1 MTKHLKLAV
10 CGSVDSGKSSLIG
23 VLTSKKLDD
32 GRGSARLSILR
43 TKHEKESGRTSNIS
57 YNYIKYDDKDVTL
70 IDLAGHEKYLK
81 TTLYGITGLFIDYG
95 LVIIGS
101 NMGVSK
107 MTKEHLGILL
117 YLKVPIIVVLTKED
131 ICPPD
136 IYENTRMKL
145 KKLLKLPLFGK
156 SPLFLD
162 TDDDFSQFEKL
173 SSTPENINSIIPII
187 TTSCKTG
194 KNIDKLN
201 HLFKILPNVEQK
213 VQPKADLSNPQGSII
228 TNSSY
233 PSSYI
238 EAVYN
243 VKGVGMV
250 ITGTHIGQEPM
261 VVGQNFFIGPFGTT
275 SPYFVPIKIRSMHDN
290 YRNLVNSTNPGE
302 NYCASIK
309 FVKEQIERSLLR
321 KGLIITTNSSG
332 LLPNISLKFK
342 AKIKILNYKTTIK
355 AGYTPVIHCRTV
367 RQAAKIIEIINTP
380 KPVSDTKTNGSDTK
394 SSTVRGGDETIVIFE
409 YIYYP
414 EFIEVG
420 APIFFRDGTTKGVGE
435 ILEVVC

>member
-1 MTKHLKLAV
+1 MSKHLKLAI

-57 YNYIKYDDKDVTL
+57 YNYIKYDDKDITL

-95 LVIIGS
+95 VVIIGS

-136 IYENTRMKL
+136 IYENTRQRL
-145 KKLLKLPLFGK
+145 KKILKLPLFGK

-162 TDDDFSQFEKL
+162 TDADYEQFEKL
-173 SSTPENINSIIPII
+173 CSTPENIYSLIPII

-201 HLFKILPNVEQK
+201 HLLQVLPNVEQQI
-213 VQPKADLSNPQGSII
+213 QPVSSLLEPKFGSEVPVN
-228 TNSSY
+228 TLVNTQDKK
-233 PSSYI
+233 PNSYI

-243 VKGVGMV
+243 VKGVGTV
-250 ITGTHIGQEPM
+250 LTGTNISNEQM
-261 VVGQNFFIGPFGTT
+261 VVGQNLFLGPFGTT
-275 SPYFVPIKIRSMHDN
+275 NPYFVPIKIRSMHDN

-302 NYCASIK
+302 NYCISIK
-309 FVKEQIERSLLR
+309 FLKEQIERDQLR
-321 KGLIITTNSSG
+321 KGLILANSQSIVS
-332 LLPNISLKFK
+332 NVSLKFK

-355 AGYTPVIHCRTV
+355 AGYTPVIHCRTI
-367 RQAAKIIEIINTP
+367 RQAAKIVEILNT
-380 KPVSDTKTNGSDTK
+380 T
-394 SSTVRGGDETIVIFE
+394 STVRGGDETEVIFE
-409 YIYYP
+409 FIYYP
-414 EFIEVG
+414 EYIELG

-435 ILEVVC
+435 VLAMG

>member
-1 MTKHLKLAV
+1 MTKHLKLAI

-23 VLTSKKLDD
+23 VLTNKKLDD

-95 LVIIGS
+95 IVVIGS

-107 MTKEHLGILL
+107 MTREHLGILL

-136 IYENTRMKL
+136 IYENTRQKL

-162 TDDDFSQFEKL
+162 TEQDYNEFEKL
-173 SSTPENINSIIPII
+173 CCTPENIYSLIPII

-201 HLFKILPNVEQK
+201 NLLQILPNVEQQI
-213 VQPKADLSNPQGSII
+213 QPV
-228 TNSSY
+228 SSLIDGLQVKSQSLTQNQLK
-233 PSSYI
+233 PCSYV

-243 VKGVGMV
+243 VKGVGTV
-250 ITGTHIGQEPM
+250 LTGTNISDTQM
-261 VVGQNFFIGPFGTT
+261 IVGQNLFLGPFGTT

-290 YRNLVNSTNPGE
+290 YRNLVNFTNSGE
-302 NYCASIK
+302 NYCVSIK
-309 FVKEQIERSLLR
+309 FLKEQIEREQIR
-321 KGLIITTNSSG
+321 KGLVLSYSQSIVTNV
-332 LLPNISLKFK
+332 SLKFK

-355 AGYTPVIHCRTV
+355 AGYTPVIHCRTI
-367 RQAAKIIEIINTP
+367 RQAAKIVEILNT
-380 KPVSDTKTNGSDTK
+380 T
-394 SSTVRGGDETIVIFE
+394 STVRGGDETEVIFE
-409 YIYYP
+409 FIYYP
-414 EFIEVG
+414 EYIEIG

-435 ILEVVC
+435 VLSIC

>member
-1 MTKHLKLAV
+1 MVKHLKLAI

-23 VLTSKKLDD
+23 VLTTGKLDD
-32 GRGSARLSILR
+32 GRGLARSSILK

-57 YNYIKYDDKDVTL
+57 FNYIKYDTRDITL

-95 LVIIGS
+95 IVVIGS

-117 YLKVPIIVVLTKED
+117 YLKVPIIVILTKDD

-136 IYENTRMKL
+136 IYENTRQRL
-145 KKLLKLPLFGK
+145 KKILKLPLFGK

-162 TDDDFSQFEKL
+162 TEEDFTQFEKL
-173 SSTPENINSIIPII
+173 CGTPENINSLIPII

-194 KNIDKLN
+194 KNIDQLN
-201 HLFKILPNVEQK
+201 HLLQILPNVEQK
-213 VQPKADLSNPQGSII
+213 AIPTISPEEVNLSKAQKS
-228 TNSSY
+228 T

-243 VKGVGMV
+243 VKGVGTV
-250 ITGTHIGQEPM
+250 ITGTHIGKEPM
-261 VVGQNFFIGPFGTT
+261 VIGQNLFLGPFGTT
-275 SPYFVPIKIRSMHDN
+275 IPYFVPIKIRSMHDN
-290 YRNLVNSTNPGE
+290 YRNLTNQTNPGE
-302 NYCASIK
+302 NYCISIK
-309 FVKEQIERSLLR
+309 FIKEQFEKNQLR
-321 KGLIITTNSSG
+321 KGLVITSNQSIVS
-332 LLPNISLKFK
+332 NVSLKFK

-355 AGYTPVIHCRTV
+355 AGYTPVIHCRTI
-367 RQAAKIIEIINTP
+367 RQAAKIIQILNT
-380 KPVSDTKTNGSDTK
+380 N
-394 SSTVRGGDETIVIFE
+394 STVRGGDETEVIFE
-409 YIYYP
+409 FIYYP
-414 EFIEVG
+414 EYIETG

-435 ILEVVC
+435 ILGII

>member
-1 MTKHLKLAV
+1 MVKHLKLAI

-23 VLTSKKLDD
+23 VLTTGKLDD
-32 GRGSARLSILR
+32 GRGLARSSILR

-57 YNYIKYDDKDVTL
+57 FNYIKYDSRDVTL

-95 LVIIGS
+95 VVIIGS

-107 MTKEHLGILL
+107 MTREHLGILL

-136 IYENTRMKL
+136 IYENTRQRL
-145 KKLLKLPLFGK
+145 KKILKLPLFGK

-162 TDDDFSQFEKL
+162 NDEDFSQFEKL
-173 SSTPENINSIIPII
+173 CSSPDNINSLIPII

-194 KNIDKLN
+194 KNIDQLNKLIQ
-201 HLFKILPNVEQK
+201 ILPNVEQK
-213 VQPKADLSNPQGSII
+213 IVTEEIPLNPTNP
-228 TNSSY
+228 TNSTNPTNPANPTNSTSPLSY
-233 PSSYI
+233 V

-243 VKGVGMV
+243 VKGVGTV
-250 ITGTHIGQEPM
+250 ITGTNIGNEAIT
-261 VVGQNFFIGPFGTT
+261 VGQNLFLGPFGTT

-290 YRNLVNSTNPGE
+290 YRNLINQTAPGE
-302 NYCASIK
+302 NYCISIK
-309 FVKEQIERSLLR
+309 FLKEQFERNQLR
-321 KGLIITTNSSG
+321 KGLVVTSNQSIISNV
-332 LLPNISLKFK
+332 SLKFK

-355 AGYTPVIHCRTV
+355 AGYTPVVHCRTI
-367 RQAAKIIEIINTP
+367 RQAAKIVEILNTA
-380 KPVSDTKTNGSDTK
+380 
-394 SSTVRGGDETIVIFE
+394 STVRGGDETEVIFE
-409 YIYYP
+409 FIYYP
-414 EFIEVG
+414 EYIEIG

-435 ILEVVC
+435 ILGIS

>member
-1 MTKHLKLAV
+1 MSKNSKHLKLAI

-23 VLTSKKLDD
+23 VLTNKKLDD

-57 YNYIKYDDKDVTL
+57 YNYIKYEGKDVTL

-95 LVIIGS
+95 VVIIGS

-117 YLKVPIIVVLTKED
+117 YLKVPIIIVLTKED

-136 IYENTRMKL
+136 IYENTRQKL
-145 KKLLKLPLFGK
+145 KKILKLPLFGK

-162 TDDDFSQFEKL
+162 TDQDYNEFEKL
-173 SSTPENINSIIPII
+173 CATPENINSLIPIV

-201 HLFKILPNVEQK
+201 YLLQILPIVEQQN
-213 VQPKADLSNPQGSII
+213 QPV
-228 TNSSY
+228 SSLMDGMQIKSPILEQSKNEIKPY
-233 PSSYI
+233 SYV

-243 VKGVGMV
+243 VKGVGTV
-250 ITGTHIGQEPM
+250 LTGTNISDKQI
-261 VVGQNFFIGPFGTT
+261 VVGQNLFLGPFGTT
-275 SPYFVPIKIRSMHDN
+275 SPYFVPVKIRSMHDN
-290 YRNLVNSTNPGE
+290 YRNLVNSTDPGE
-302 NYCASIK
+302 NYCVSIK
-309 FVKEQIERSLLR
+309 YIKEQIDREQLR
-321 KGLIITTNSSG
+321 KGLVLSQSQTIVSNV
-332 LLPNISLKFK
+332 SLKFK

-355 AGYTPVIHCRTV
+355 AGYSPVIHCRTI
-367 RQAAKIIEIINTP
+367 RQSAKIVEILNT
-380 KPVSDTKTNGSDTK
+380 
-394 SSTVRGGDETIVIFE
+394 SSTVRGGDETEVIFE
-409 YIYYP
+409 FIYYP
-414 EFIEVG
+414 EYIEIG

-435 ILEVVC
+435 ILSIC

>member
-1 MTKHLKLAV
+1 MVKHLKLAI

-23 VLTSKKLDD
+23 VLTSGKLDD
-32 GRGSARLSILR
+32 GRGLARSNILR

-57 YNYIKYDDKDVTL
+57 FNYIKYNSRDVTL

-95 LVIIGS
+95 IVVIGS

-117 YLKVPIIVVLTKED
+117 YLKVPIMVILTKED

-136 IYENTRMKL
+136 VYENTRQRL

-162 TDDDFSQFEKL
+162 TDEDFTQFEKL
-173 SSTPENINSIIPII
+173 CSTPENINSLIPII

-194 KNIDKLN
+194 KNIDQLN
-201 HLFKILPNVEQK
+201 NLLQILPNVEQK
-213 VQPKADLSNPQGSII
+213 AVPGSILTTPSQTISNPKNNLS
-228 TNSSY
+228 T
-233 PSSYI
+233 PSSYV

-243 VKGVGMV
+243 VKGVGTV
-250 ITGTHIGQEPM
+250 ITGTHIGNEPM
-261 VVGQNFFIGPFGTT
+261 IVGQNLFLGPFGTT
-275 SPYFVPIKIRSMHDN
+275 SPYFVPVKIRSMHDN
-290 YRNLVNSTNPGE
+290 YRNLTNQTNPGE

-309 FVKEQIERSLLR
+309 FLKEQFEKNQLR
-321 KGLIITTNSSG
+321 KGLVLTTNQSIVS
-332 LLPNISLKFK
+332 NVSLKFK

-355 AGYTPVIHCRTV
+355 AGYTPVVHCRTI
-367 RQAAKIIEIINTP
+367 RQAAKIIQILNT
-380 KPVSDTKTNGSDTK
+380 N
-394 SSTVRGGDETIVIFE
+394 STVRGGDETEVIFE
-409 YIYYP
+409 FIYYP
-414 EFIEVG
+414 EYIEVG

-435 ILEVVC
+435 ILGLAPVQLEQEAI

>member
-1 MTKHLKLAV
+1 MVKNLKLAI

-23 VLTSKKLDD
+23 VLTSGKLDD
-32 GRGSARLSILR
+32 GRGLARSNILR

-57 YNYIKYDDKDVTL
+57 FNYIKYESRDVTL

-95 LVIIGS
+95 IVVIGS

-117 YLKVPIIVVLTKED
+117 YLKVPIIVILTKDD

-136 IYENTRMKL
+136 IYENTRQRI
-145 KKLLKLPLFGK
+145 KKILKLPLFGK

-162 TDDDFSQFEKL
+162 TEEDFTQFEKL
-173 SSTPENINSIIPII
+173 CETPENINSLIPII

-194 KNIDKLN
+194 KNINRLN
-201 HLFKILPNVEQK
+201 HLFQILPNVEQK
-213 VQPKADLSNPQGSII
+213 AMPEISAVSPIP
-228 TNSSY
+228 SSGTT
-233 PSSYI
+233 PSSYL

-243 VKGVGMV
+243 VKGVGTV
-250 ITGTHIGQEPM
+250 ITGTHIGKEPM
-261 VVGQNFFIGPFGTT
+261 VVGQNLFLGPFGTT

-290 YRNLVNSTNPGE
+290 YRNLTNQTNPGE
-302 NYCASIK
+302 NYCISIK
-309 FVKEQIERSLLR
+309 FLKEQFEKNKLR
-321 KGLIITTNSSG
+321 KGLVLTSNQSIVSNV
-332 LLPNISLKFK
+332 SLKFK

-355 AGYTPVIHCRTV
+355 AGYSPVIHCRTI
-367 RQAAKIIEIINTP
+367 RQAAKIVQILNT
-380 KPVSDTKTNGSDTK
+380 N
-394 SSTVRGGDETIVIFE
+394 STVRGGDETEVIFE
-409 YIYYP
+409 FIYYP
-414 EFIEVG
+414 EYIEIG

-435 ILEVVC
+435 ILGII

>member
-1 MTKHLKLAV
+1 MVKHLKLAV

-23 VLTSKKLDD
+23 VLTSGKLDD
-32 GRGSARLSILR
+32 GRGLARSNILR

-57 YNYIKYDDKDVTL
+57 FNYIKYESRDVTL

-95 LVIIGS
+95 VVIIGS

-117 YLKVPIIVVLTKED
+117 YLKVPIIVILTKDD

-136 IYENTRMKL
+136 IYENTRQRL
-145 KKLLKLPLFGK
+145 KKILKLPLFGK

-162 TDDDFSQFEKL
+162 TEEDFSQFEKL
-173 SSTPENINSIIPII
+173 CGTPENINSLIPIV

-194 KNIDKLN
+194 KNINRLN
-201 HLFKILPNVEQK
+201 HLFQILPNVEQK
-213 VQPKADLSNPQGSII
+213 AMPEISAVSPIP
-228 TNSSY
+228 SSGTT
-233 PSSYI
+233 PSSYL

-243 VKGVGMV
+243 VKGVGTV
-250 ITGTHIGQEPM
+250 ITGTHIGKEPM
-261 VVGQNFFIGPFGTT
+261 VVGQNLFLGPFGTT

-290 YRNLVNSTNPGE
+290 YRNLTNQTNPGE
-302 NYCASIK
+302 NYCISIK
-309 FVKEQIERSLLR
+309 FIKEQFEKKQLR
-321 KGLIITTNSSG
+321 KGLVITSNQSIVS
-332 LLPNISLKFK
+332 NVSLKFK

-355 AGYTPVIHCRTV
+355 AGYTPVVHCRTI
-367 RQAAKIIEIINTP
+367 RQAAKIIQILNT
-380 KPVSDTKTNGSDTK
+380 
-394 SSTVRGGDETIVIFE
+394 SSTVRGGDETDVIFE
-409 YIYYP
+409 FIYYP
-414 EFIEVG
+414 EYIEIG

-435 ILEVVC
+435 ILGLI

>member
-1 MTKHLKLAV
+1 MTKHLKLAI

-23 VLTSKKLDD
+23 VLTNKKLDD

-57 YNYIKYDDKDVTL
+57 YNYIKYEDKDITL

-95 LVIIGS
+95 VVIIGA
-101 NMGVSK
+101 NMGISK
-107 MTKEHLGILL
+107 MTREHLGILL
-117 YLKVPIIVVLTKED
+117 YLKVPIIIVLTKED

-136 IYENTRMKL
+136 VYENTRQKL
-145 KKLLKLPLFGK
+145 KKILKLPLFGK

-162 TDDDFSQFEKL
+162 TDEDYSQFEKL
-173 SSTPENINSIIPII
+173 CLTPENINSLIPIV

-201 HLFKILPNVEQK
+201 NLLQVLPNVEQQI
-213 VQPKADLSNPQGSII
+213 QPVSSLMDGSSLLDGIGLQI
-228 TNSSY
+228 KSPNLT
-233 PSSYI
+233 PSQNKNRPYSYI

-243 VKGVGMV
+243 VKGVGTV
-250 ITGTHIGQEPM
+250 LTGTNISDEQII
-261 VVGQNFFIGPFGTT
+261 VGQNLFLGPFGTT
-275 SPYFVPIKIRSMHDN
+275 NPYFVPIKIRSMHDN
-290 YRNLVNSTNPGE
+290 YRNLVNSTTPGE
-302 NYCASIK
+302 NYCISIK
-309 FVKEQIERSLLR
+309 YIKEHIERDQLR
-321 KGLIITTNSSG
+321 KGLVLSQSQTIVTNV
-332 LLPNISLKFK
+332 SLKFK

-367 RQAAKIIEIINTP
+367 RQSAKIIEILNT
-380 KPVSDTKTNGSDTK
+380 T
-394 SSTVRGGDETIVIFE
+394 STVRGGDETEVIFE
-409 YIYYP
+409 FIYYP
-414 EFIEVG
+414 EYIEIG

-435 ILEVVC
+435 IISIC